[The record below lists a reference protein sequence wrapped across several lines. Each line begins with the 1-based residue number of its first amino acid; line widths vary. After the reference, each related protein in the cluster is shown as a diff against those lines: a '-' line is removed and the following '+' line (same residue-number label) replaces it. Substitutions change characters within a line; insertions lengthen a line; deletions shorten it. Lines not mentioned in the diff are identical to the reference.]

1 MSTIDISPR
10 MILIEQYGLLV
21 GLLTVKDSLKYTIA
35 HEAASGHSS
44 PSSSAT
50 SGAQELEQMLKELT
64 IWGKEL
70 WVALCDQVVGRK
82 SERVLEGAG
91 DRRGS
96 DDSGEESDEGIELR
110 RTDRRDDG

>member
-1 MSTIDISPR
+1 

-35 HEAASGHSS
+35 HEAAAGHSS

-50 SGAQELEQMLKELT
+50 SGAQELEQMLEELT

-70 WVALCDQVVGRK
+70 WVGLCDMVVGRK
-82 SERVLEGAG
+82 SGATNER
-91 DRRGS
+91 RRGS
-96 DDSGEESDEGIELR
+96 DESDDTGEEGEGIELR
-110 RTDRRDDG
+110 RSDRREEGQML

>member
-1 MSTIDISPR
+1 

-50 SGAQELEQMLKELT
+50 SGAQELEQMLEELT
-64 IWGKEL
+64 IWGREL
-70 WVALCDQVVGRK
+70 WEALKDTIVGRK
-82 SERVLEGAG
+82 DSRDVGDAREREEV
-91 DRRGS
+91 
-96 DDSGEESDEGIELR
+96 DSGEESEEGIEMR
-110 RTDRRDDG
+110 RTDRRDEG

>member
-1 MSTIDISPR
+1 

-50 SGAQELEQMLKELT
+50 SGAQELEQMLEELT
-64 IWGKEL
+64 IWGREL
-70 WVALCDQVVGRK
+70 WEALKDTIVGRK
-82 SERVLEGAG
+82 ESRVVGGGIGRADEV
-91 DRRGS
+91 
-96 DDSGEESDEGIELR
+96 DSGEESEEGIEMR
-110 RTDRRDDG
+110 RTDRRDEG